1 MRKKLCVCG
10 GGGSSGEG
18 TLEEVL
24 GLSQI
29 QLNMLILYVCIAFSN
44 NKKEGQFSPSVSVH
58 MEAECW
64 SGGIFFDN
72 PLSTFF
78 SEAISHWT
86 QNLLIWQD

>member
-1 MRKKLCVCG
+1 MGFKSPWSYEEEAVCVW

-58 MEAECW
+58 MEAEC
-64 SGGIFFDN
+64 
-72 PLSTFF
+72 
-78 SEAISHWT
+78 
-86 QNLLIWQD
+86 

>member
-1 MRKKLCVCG
+1 MCV

-58 MEAECW
+58 MEAEC
-64 SGGIFFDN
+64 
-72 PLSTFF
+72 
-78 SEAISHWT
+78 
-86 QNLLIWQD
+86 